1 MKGEKVVFSL
11 RLDLN
16 HRETSILKEALYHY
30 KNMHK
35 ELDDD
40 GCTSM
45 KFDEI
50 EELYIDII
58 GLMGDDD

>member
-1 MKGEKVVFSL
+1 MKGEKASFAL
-11 RLDLN
+11 KLELN
-16 HRETSILKEALYHY
+16 QREARILKEALYHY
-30 KNMHK
+30 KNEHS

-50 EELYIDII
+50 EELYTDII
-58 GLMGDDD
+58 DLMGDDD